1 MKYIILAALPLPS
14 SGFAIKWLSCFGEG
28 GWIPNLFSP
37 KPSQDHREASHKIS
51 SQSEQYLQ
59 VYQYS
64 KFQLNRLS
72 CFGERAWIL
81 QLFSLKPSLDQEE
94 ASHKISSQQVQPFHK
109 QTTFYFYSIALYIN
123 YYKNRF
129 FPDFRRTG
137 EWIRNF
143 FGLKPSPDQNGG
155 NEERRYSIGLV
166 VSQLDDILFLQYS
179 VIYKLL

>member
-1 MKYIILAALPLPS
+1 MGFLIFLAQNNLRTNGKLSTKFHFNRS
-14 SGFAIKWLSCFGEG
+14 SIYSYSKFQLNRLSCFGGG

-109 QTTFYFYSIALYIN
+109 QTTFYFYSIALYIS
-123 YYKNRF
+123 YYKNRMSSNCETAK
-129 FPDFRRTG
+129 PI
-137 EWIRNF
+137 E
-143 FGLKPSPDQNGG
+143 LKFCG
-155 NEERRYSIGLV
+155 
-166 VSQLDDILFLQYS
+166 
-179 VIYKLL
+179 KLPLGQGIALS